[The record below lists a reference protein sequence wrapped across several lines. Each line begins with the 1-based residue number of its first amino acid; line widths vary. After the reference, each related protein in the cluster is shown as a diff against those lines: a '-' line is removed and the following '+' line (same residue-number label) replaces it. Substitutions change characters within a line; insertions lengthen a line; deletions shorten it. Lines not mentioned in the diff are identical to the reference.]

1 VIGLFGEGH
10 PGPFGLGYIRP
21 FISGNLGTYFI
32 PAPLTAYGKLMTTE
46 YRLNSQPEITYFL
59 KPGTIYIYRKPLAI
73 AREFDLSV
81 YGLYHFSTQLRGTP
95 LRTAHLQ

>member
-1 VIGLFGEGH
+1 
-10 PGPFGLGYIRP
+10 
-21 FISGNLGTYFI
+21 
-32 PAPLTAYGKLMTTE
+32 MTTE
-46 YRLNSQPEITYFL
+46 YRLNSQPEVTYSL
-59 KPGTIYIYRKPLAI
+59 KPGIIYIYRKPLAI